1 MDRTQELVWFYYLV
15 AAGFGLIF
23 GSFFN
28 VVIYRLPNEMSL
40 GDRSKCPLC
49 GMTIRWYDNIPLVSY
64 VVLRGRC
71 RGCKA
76 PISIRYPLIEA
87 TTSGLFVLI
96 YWWSR
101 NVVPSELG
109 LPAGKVITPEL
120 FIGLLMVSVLVIVS
134 VVDITHGIVPNRVIY
149 PGLVLMFL
157 LVTGIAIYRGQ
168 PGRIGLS
175 VATAATGAG
184 FLLAAGL
191 IYGAL
196 FLRGR
201 VTSDEEPK
209 APGGKPAAE
218 DEVGEDEEDE
228 YGIPTGIGMGD
239 VKMIAFTGLALG
251 FFHWYLII
259 VQIFA
264 GFLIGALA
272 SIPMLILAKKGRQ
285 DKLAFAPFLAAGAVI
300 ALVWG
305 QQLVDLYLKLL
316 R

>member
-28 VVIYRLPNEMSL
+28 VVIYRLPKEMSL
-40 GDRSKCPLC
+40 GQRSICPLC

-76 PISIRYPLIEA
+76 PISIRYPIVEA
-87 TTSGLFVLI
+87 TTAGLFVLV

-101 NVVPSELG
+101 SVVPSELG
-109 LPAGKVITPEL
+109 LPAGKVVTPEL
-120 FIGLLMVSVLVIVS
+120 FIGLLMVSILVIVS
-134 VVDITHGIVPNRVIY
+134 VVDITSGIVPNRVIY
-149 PGLVLMFL
+149 PGLVMMFL
-157 LVTGIAIYRGQ
+157 LVTATALYRGQ

-175 VATAATGAG
+175 AATAASGAA

-196 FLRGR
+196 FLRGEP
-201 VTSDEEPK
+201 SD
-209 APGGKPAAE
+209 ADGDQGGGKREAAG
-218 DEVGEDEEDE
+218 DDGEDEEEDN
-228 YGIPTGIGMGD
+228 GLPTGIGMGD
-239 VKMIAFTGLALG
+239 VKLIALTGLALG
-251 FFHWYLII
+251 YFHWYLII
-259 VQIFA
+259 VQIFM

-272 SIPMLILAKKGRQ
+272 SIPMLILARKGRK

-305 QQLVDLYLKLL
+305 QQLVNVYLKLL